1 MMQYQE
7 LEGKKQKI
15 QRKETNVSEM
25 IYRVLGKTGLRV
37 SIVGYGA
44 SPLGA
49 EFGAIDPAEGKRAVD
64 TAINAG
70 INYFD
75 VAPYYGRTLAETR
88 LGEFLEGQRKKV
100 VLATKCARYDTK
112 GFDFSAKRITA
123 SIDESLKRLR
133 TDWIDIF
140 QVHDVEYGKNKQI
153 LDETIPAMQ
162 KLKKAG
168 KARFIGITGYPV
180 YNLKRLADGTE
191 VDTLL
196 TYCRYNLLD
205 VKAEEVLV
213 PLAKKQNLG
222 LINASPL
229 HMRALT
235 NTGVPDWHPAPVKV
249 VEAAAKAAQHCK
261 SKGVDIADVA
271 MQFVLA
277 NEAFATTLVG
287 MSKVRHVDSN
297 VKVVGTKADARL
309 LAEVMDMFKPVMN
322 VCWKE
327 GLAENDDPGTVDK
340 RS

>member
-1 MMQYQE
+1 
-7 LEGKKQKI
+7 
-15 QRKETNVSEM
+15 M
-25 IYRVLGKTGLRV
+25 IYRTLGKTGLKV

-49 EFGAIDPAEGKRAVD
+49 EFGTIDPAEGKRAVD
-64 TAINAG
+64 TAIGAG

-100 VLATKCARYDTK
+100 VLATKCARYDTL
-112 GFDFSAKRITA
+112 GFDFSQKRILA

-140 QVHDVEYGKNKQI
+140 QIHDVEYGTNKMV
-153 LDETIPAMQ
+153 LDEAIPAVQ

-168 KARFIGITGYPV
+168 KVRFVGITGYPV
-180 YNLKRLADGTE
+180 YNLKRLAEAAE
-191 VDTLL
+191 VDTIL

-205 VKAEEVLV
+205 VKADEVLA
-213 PLAKKQNLG
+213 PLAKKLKLG

-235 NTGVPDWHPAPVKV
+235 NTGVPEWHPAPVKV
-249 VEAAAKAAQHCK
+249 VEAAAKAAAYCK
-261 SKGVDIADVA
+261 SKGVDIADLA

-277 NEAFATTLVG
+277 NESYATTLVG
-287 MSKVRHVDSN
+287 MSKVRHVESN
-297 VKVVGTKADARL
+297 VKVVGTKADPQL
-309 LAEVMDMFKPVMN
+309 LADVLNMLRGVMN

-327 GLAENDDPGTVDK
+327 GLAENDDPGAVAK